1 MVDRDPRTKG
11 QGSSR
16 PDEGRHPADQRA
28 QSSVA
33 RVDQVAD
40 NFNSDDIWQENSVL
54 RYVERLS
61 VDQPSPPT
69 ELQSPEEQ
77 TPQMMADMT
86 ELTRVPVVP
95 AETAFNLTRTTDE
108 YNNADR
114 TIHLVEGQPL
124 ETGPQRGGLHGLGNL
139 EASAVAGPTEVPG
152 GREEHSAMSEVPAEP
167 SDPTGGGRKRRTTE
181 KDADP
186 RPSRRQTLYA
196 QRPLAL
202 APDLSAANAGIIV
215 GASTG
220 DLVNRAAFRTVSA
233 QDQARLDE
241 IARQTPRQSRQSK
254 GAWADA
260 LKAAHP
266 NLSAADAAVIVGVVK
281 RVIARRAAYRTVS
294 AQDRARL
301 DEIKAATP
309 QLPGQSKGAWAD
321 ALKAA
326 HPDLSAADAAI
337 IVGAVKQ
344 DIAKRAA
351 FQTVSAQDQA
361 RLDEIA
367 AVTPRLPGQSKGAWA
382 DALKA
387 AHPDLSAADAA
398 IIVNAVKQ
406 DIAKRTAFQTVSAQ
420 DHARL
425 DEIARQTPQLQGQSK
440 RAWADALKAAHPDL
454 SAADAA
460 AIVGAVK
467 RVIARR
473 AAFQTVS
480 AQDQARLDEIAR
492 QTPRL
497 PGQSKGAWADAL
509 KAAHPDLSASDAAI
523 IVGSVKHNI
532 VKRAAFRTVS
542 AQDQAR
548 LDEIARQTPRQS
560 RQSKGAWADALKA
573 AHPDLSAADA
583 ATIVGALKDDIA
595 VRAAFRTVSA
605 QDRAR
610 LDEIAAVTPRQGRSN
625 AAWADALKAAHPDLS
640 AADAATIV
648 GAAKDEIARRAAFRT
663 VSAQDQARLDE
674 LARQTPQLPGQSNA
688 AWADALKAAHPDL
701 SAADAAVIVGAIK
714 QDIAKRAA
722 FRTVS
727 AQDQARL
734 DEIAAATP
742 RQGGSNAAW
751 ADALKAA
758 HPDLSAADAATILGT
773 FRDDIARRAAFR
785 TVSAQDQA
793 RLDEIKAATPQ
804 LPGQS
809 KGAWADALKAAHP
822 DLSAADAA
830 IVVGA
835 VRRDIAVRTAFQTV
849 SAQDQAR
856 LDEIARQ
863 TPQLPGQSKGAWADA
878 LKAAHPDLSAADAAI
893 IVGASKKRI
902 ARRAAFK
909 VI

>member
-1 MVDRDPRTKG
+1 M
-11 QGSSR
+11 
-16 PDEGRHPADQRA
+16 
-28 QSSVA
+28 
-33 RVDQVAD
+33 
-40 NFNSDDIWQENSVL
+40 
-54 RYVERLS
+54 
-61 VDQPSPPT
+61 
-69 ELQSPEEQ
+69 
-77 TPQMMADMT
+77 
-86 ELTRVPVVP
+86 
-95 AETAFNLTRTTDE
+95 
-108 YNNADR
+108 
-114 TIHLVEGQPL
+114 
-124 ETGPQRGGLHGLGNL
+124 
-139 EASAVAGPTEVPG
+139 
-152 GREEHSAMSEVPAEP
+152 
-167 SDPTGGGRKRRTTE
+167 
-181 KDADP
+181 
-186 RPSRRQTLYA
+186 
-196 QRPLAL
+196 
-202 APDLSAANAGIIV
+202 

-337 IVGAVKQ
+337 IV
-344 DIAKRAA
+344 
-351 FQTVSAQDQA
+351 
-361 RLDEIA
+361 
-367 AVTPRLPGQSKGAWA
+367 
-382 DALKA
+382 
-387 AHPDLSAADAA
+387 
-398 IIVNAVKQ
+398 NAVKQ

-440 RAWADALKAAHPDL
+440 GAWADALKAAHPDL

-509 KAAHPDLSASDAAI
+509 KAAHPDLSAADAAI

-605 QDRAR
+605 QDQAR

>member
-1 MVDRDPRTKG
+1 M
-11 QGSSR
+11 
-16 PDEGRHPADQRA
+16 
-28 QSSVA
+28 
-33 RVDQVAD
+33 
-40 NFNSDDIWQENSVL
+40 
-54 RYVERLS
+54 
-61 VDQPSPPT
+61 
-69 ELQSPEEQ
+69 
-77 TPQMMADMT
+77 
-86 ELTRVPVVP
+86 
-95 AETAFNLTRTTDE
+95 
-108 YNNADR
+108 
-114 TIHLVEGQPL
+114 
-124 ETGPQRGGLHGLGNL
+124 
-139 EASAVAGPTEVPG
+139 
-152 GREEHSAMSEVPAEP
+152 
-167 SDPTGGGRKRRTTE
+167 
-181 KDADP
+181 
-186 RPSRRQTLYA
+186 
-196 QRPLAL
+196 
-202 APDLSAANAGIIV
+202 

-266 NLSAADAAVIVGVVK
+266 DLSAADAAVIVGVVK

-337 IVGAVKQ
+337 TVGSFKDDIARRTAFRTVSAQDQARLDEIATETPQLPGQSKGAWADALKAAHPDLSAADAAIVVGAVRQ

-361 RLDEIA
+361 RLDEMA

-398 IIVNAVKQ
+398 IVVGAVRQ
-406 DIAKRTAFQTVSAQ
+406 DVAKRAAFQTVSAQ
-420 DHARL
+420 DQARL
-425 DEIARQTPQLQGQSK
+425 DEIARQTPQLPGQSK
-440 RAWADALKAAHPDL
+440 GAWADALKAAHRDL

-509 KAAHPDLSASDAAI
+509 KAAHPDLSAADAAI

-532 VKRAAFRTVS
+532 AKRAAFRTVS

-548 LDEIARQTPRQS
+548 LDEIAAVTPRQGRSNAAWADALKAAHPDLSAADAATIVGALKDDIAVRAAFRTLSAQDQARLDEIARQTPQLPG
-560 RQSKGAWADALKA
+560 QSKAAWADALKA

-605 QDRAR
+605 QD
-610 LDEIAAVTPRQGRSN
+610 
-625 AAWADALKAAHPDLS
+625 
-640 AADAATIV
+640 
-648 GAAKDEIARRAAFRT
+648 
-663 VSAQDQARLDE
+663 QARLDE
-674 LARQTPQLPGQSNA
+674 LARQTPQLPGQSKA

-701 SAADAAVIVGAIK
+701 S
-714 QDIAKRAA
+714 
-722 FRTVS
+722 
-727 AQDQARL
+727 
-734 DEIAAATP
+734 
-742 RQGGSNAAW
+742 
-751 ADALKAA
+751 
-758 HPDLSAADAATILGT
+758 
-773 FRDDIARRAAFR
+773 
-785 TVSAQDQA
+785 
-793 RLDEIKAATPQ
+793 
-804 LPGQS
+804 
-809 KGAWADALKAAHP
+809 
-822 DLSAADAA
+822 
-830 IVVGA
+830 
-835 VRRDIAVRTAFQTV
+835 
-849 SAQDQAR
+849 
-856 LDEIARQ
+856 
-863 TPQLPGQSKGAWADA
+863 
-878 LKAAHPDLSAADAAI
+878 
-893 IVGASKKRI
+893 
-902 ARRAAFK
+902 
-909 VI
+909 

>member
-1 MVDRDPRTKG
+1 
-11 QGSSR
+11 
-16 PDEGRHPADQRA
+16 
-28 QSSVA
+28 
-33 RVDQVAD
+33 
-40 NFNSDDIWQENSVL
+40 
-54 RYVERLS
+54 
-61 VDQPSPPT
+61 
-69 ELQSPEEQ
+69 
-77 TPQMMADMT
+77 MT

-337 IVGAVKQ
+337 TVGSFKD
-344 DIAKRAA
+344 DIARRTA
-351 FQTVSAQDQA
+351 FRTVSAQDQA

-440 RAWADALKAAHPDL
+440 GAWADALKAAHPDL

-509 KAAHPDLSASDAAI
+509 KAAHPDLSAADAAI

-560 RQSKGAWADALKA
+560 RQSKG
-573 AHPDLSAADA
+573 
-583 ATIVGALKDDIA
+583 
-595 VRAAFRTVSA
+595 
-605 QDRAR
+605 
-610 LDEIAAVTPRQGRSN
+610 
-625 AAWADALKAAHPDLS
+625 AWADALKAAHPDLS

-734 DEIAAATP
+734 DEIAAATA

>member
-337 IVGAVKQ
+337 IV
-344 DIAKRAA
+344 
-351 FQTVSAQDQA
+351 
-361 RLDEIA
+361 
-367 AVTPRLPGQSKGAWA
+367 
-382 DALKA
+382 
-387 AHPDLSAADAA
+387 
-398 IIVNAVKQ
+398 NAVKQ

-440 RAWADALKAAHPDL
+440 GAWADALKAAHPDL

-492 QTPRL
+492 QTPRQ
-497 PGQSKGAWADAL
+497 GGSKGAWADAL
-509 KAAHPDLSASDAAI
+509 KAAHPDLSAADAAI

-532 VKRAAFRTVS
+532 VKRAAFRTAS

-605 QDRAR
+605 QDQAR

>member
-1 MVDRDPRTKG
+1 M
-11 QGSSR
+11 
-16 PDEGRHPADQRA
+16 
-28 QSSVA
+28 
-33 RVDQVAD
+33 
-40 NFNSDDIWQENSVL
+40 
-54 RYVERLS
+54 
-61 VDQPSPPT
+61 
-69 ELQSPEEQ
+69 
-77 TPQMMADMT
+77 
-86 ELTRVPVVP
+86 
-95 AETAFNLTRTTDE
+95 
-108 YNNADR
+108 
-114 TIHLVEGQPL
+114 
-124 ETGPQRGGLHGLGNL
+124 
-139 EASAVAGPTEVPG
+139 
-152 GREEHSAMSEVPAEP
+152 
-167 SDPTGGGRKRRTTE
+167 
-181 KDADP
+181 
-186 RPSRRQTLYA
+186 
-196 QRPLAL
+196 
-202 APDLSAANAGIIV
+202 

-301 DEIKAATP
+301 DEIARQTP

-440 RAWADALKAAHPDL
+440 GAWADALKAAHPDL

>member
-1 MVDRDPRTKG
+1 
-11 QGSSR
+11 
-16 PDEGRHPADQRA
+16 
-28 QSSVA
+28 
-33 RVDQVAD
+33 
-40 NFNSDDIWQENSVL
+40 
-54 RYVERLS
+54 
-61 VDQPSPPT
+61 
-69 ELQSPEEQ
+69 
-77 TPQMMADMT
+77 MT

-337 IVGAVKQ
+337 IV
-344 DIAKRAA
+344 
-351 FQTVSAQDQA
+351 
-361 RLDEIA
+361 
-367 AVTPRLPGQSKGAWA
+367 
-382 DALKA
+382 
-387 AHPDLSAADAA
+387 
-398 IIVNAVKQ
+398 NAVKQ

-440 RAWADALKAAHPDL
+440 GAWADALKAAHPDL

-492 QTPRL
+492 QTPRQ
-497 PGQSKGAWADAL
+497 GGSKGAWADAL
-509 KAAHPDLSASDAAI
+509 KAAHPDLSAADAAI

-532 VKRAAFRTVS
+532 VKRAAFRTAS

-605 QDRAR
+605 QDQAR

>member
-1 MVDRDPRTKG
+1 
-11 QGSSR
+11 
-16 PDEGRHPADQRA
+16 
-28 QSSVA
+28 
-33 RVDQVAD
+33 
-40 NFNSDDIWQENSVL
+40 
-54 RYVERLS
+54 
-61 VDQPSPPT
+61 
-69 ELQSPEEQ
+69 
-77 TPQMMADMT
+77 MT

-337 IVGAVKQ
+337 TVGSFKDDIARRTAFRTVSAQDQARLDEIARQTPQLPGQSKGAWADALKAAHPDLSAADAAIIVGAVKQ

-440 RAWADALKAAHPDL
+440 GAWADALKAAHPDL

-473 AAFQTVS
+473 AAFQ
-480 AQDQARLDEIAR
+480 
-492 QTPRL
+492 
-497 PGQSKGAWADAL
+497 
-509 KAAHPDLSASDAAI
+509 
-523 IVGSVKHNI
+523 
-532 VKRAAFRTVS
+532 TVS

-605 QDRAR
+605 QDQAR

>member
-1 MVDRDPRTKG
+1 M
-11 QGSSR
+11 
-16 PDEGRHPADQRA
+16 
-28 QSSVA
+28 
-33 RVDQVAD
+33 
-40 NFNSDDIWQENSVL
+40 
-54 RYVERLS
+54 
-61 VDQPSPPT
+61 
-69 ELQSPEEQ
+69 
-77 TPQMMADMT
+77 
-86 ELTRVPVVP
+86 
-95 AETAFNLTRTTDE
+95 
-108 YNNADR
+108 
-114 TIHLVEGQPL
+114 
-124 ETGPQRGGLHGLGNL
+124 
-139 EASAVAGPTEVPG
+139 
-152 GREEHSAMSEVPAEP
+152 
-167 SDPTGGGRKRRTTE
+167 
-181 KDADP
+181 
-186 RPSRRQTLYA
+186 
-196 QRPLAL
+196 
-202 APDLSAANAGIIV
+202 
-215 GASTG
+215 
-220 DLVNRAAFRTVSA
+220 
-233 QDQARLDE
+233 
-241 IARQTPRQSRQSK
+241 
-254 GAWADA
+254 
-260 LKAAHP
+260 
-266 NLSAADAAVIVGVVK
+266 
-281 RVIARRAAYRTVS
+281 
-294 AQDRARL
+294 
-301 DEIKAATP
+301 
-309 QLPGQSKGAWAD
+309 
-321 ALKAA
+321 
-326 HPDLSAADAAI
+326 
-337 IVGAVKQ
+337 
-344 DIAKRAA
+344 
-351 FQTVSAQDQA
+351 
-361 RLDEIA
+361 
-367 AVTPRLPGQSKGAWA
+367 
-382 DALKA
+382 
-387 AHPDLSAADAA
+387 
-398 IIVNAVKQ
+398 
-406 DIAKRTAFQTVSAQ
+406 
-420 DHARL
+420 
-425 DEIARQTPQLQGQSK
+425 
-440 RAWADALKAAHPDL
+440 
-454 SAADAA
+454 
-460 AIVGAVK
+460 GAVK

-532 VKRAAFRTVS
+532 AKRAAFRTVS

-605 QDRAR
+605 QDQAR
-610 LDEIAAVTPRQGRSN
+610 LDEIAAVTPQLPGQSKG
-625 AAWADALKAAHPDLS
+625 AWADTLKAAHPDLS

-674 LARQTPQLPGQSNA
+674 LARQTPQLPGQSKA

-793 RLDEIKAATPQ
+793 RLDEI
-804 LPGQS
+804 
-809 KGAWADALKAAHP
+809 
-822 DLSAADAA
+822 
-830 IVVGA
+830 
-835 VRRDIAVRTAFQTV
+835 
-849 SAQDQAR
+849 
-856 LDEIARQ
+856 ARQ

>member
-1 MVDRDPRTKG
+1 
-11 QGSSR
+11 
-16 PDEGRHPADQRA
+16 
-28 QSSVA
+28 
-33 RVDQVAD
+33 
-40 NFNSDDIWQENSVL
+40 
-54 RYVERLS
+54 
-61 VDQPSPPT
+61 
-69 ELQSPEEQ
+69 
-77 TPQMMADMT
+77 
-86 ELTRVPVVP
+86 
-95 AETAFNLTRTTDE
+95 
-108 YNNADR
+108 
-114 TIHLVEGQPL
+114 
-124 ETGPQRGGLHGLGNL
+124 
-139 EASAVAGPTEVPG
+139 
-152 GREEHSAMSEVPAEP
+152 
-167 SDPTGGGRKRRTTE
+167 
-181 KDADP
+181 
-186 RPSRRQTLYA
+186 
-196 QRPLAL
+196 
-202 APDLSAANAGIIV
+202 
-215 GASTG
+215 
-220 DLVNRAAFRTVSA
+220 
-233 QDQARLDE
+233 
-241 IARQTPRQSRQSK
+241 
-254 GAWADA
+254 
-260 LKAAHP
+260 
-266 NLSAADAAVIVGVVK
+266 
-281 RVIARRAAYRTVS
+281 
-294 AQDRARL
+294 
-301 DEIKAATP
+301 
-309 QLPGQSKGAWAD
+309 
-321 ALKAA
+321 
-326 HPDLSAADAAI
+326 
-337 IVGAVKQ
+337 
-344 DIAKRAA
+344 
-351 FQTVSAQDQA
+351 
-361 RLDEIA
+361 
-367 AVTPRLPGQSKGAWA
+367 
-382 DALKA
+382 
-387 AHPDLSAADAA
+387 
-398 IIVNAVKQ
+398 
-406 DIAKRTAFQTVSAQ
+406 
-420 DHARL
+420 
-425 DEIARQTPQLQGQSK
+425 
-440 RAWADALKAAHPDL
+440 
-454 SAADAA
+454 
-460 AIVGAVK
+460 
-467 RVIARR
+467 
-473 AAFQTVS
+473 
-480 AQDQARLDEIAR
+480 
-492 QTPRL
+492 
-497 PGQSKGAWADAL
+497 
-509 KAAHPDLSASDAAI
+509 
-523 IVGSVKHNI
+523 VGSVKHNI

-605 QDRAR
+605 QDQAR

>member
-1 MVDRDPRTKG
+1 
-11 QGSSR
+11 
-16 PDEGRHPADQRA
+16 
-28 QSSVA
+28 
-33 RVDQVAD
+33 
-40 NFNSDDIWQENSVL
+40 
-54 RYVERLS
+54 
-61 VDQPSPPT
+61 
-69 ELQSPEEQ
+69 
-77 TPQMMADMT
+77 MT

-215 GASTG
+215 GP
-220 DLVNRAAFRTVSA
+220 RAAFRTVSA

-266 NLSAADAAVIVGVVK
+266 YLSAADAAVIVGVVK

-337 IVGAVKQ
+337 IV
-344 DIAKRAA
+344 
-351 FQTVSAQDQA
+351 
-361 RLDEIA
+361 
-367 AVTPRLPGQSKGAWA
+367 
-382 DALKA
+382 
-387 AHPDLSAADAA
+387 
-398 IIVNAVKQ
+398 NAVKQ

-425 DEIARQTPQLQGQSK
+425 DEIARQTPQLPGQSK
-440 RAWADALKAAHPDL
+440 GAWADALKAAHPDL

-532 VKRAAFRTVS
+532 AKRAAFRTVS

-605 QDRAR
+605 QDQAR
-610 LDEIAAVTPRQGRSN
+610 LDEIAAVTPQLPGQSKG
-625 AAWADALKAAHPDLS
+625 AWADTLKAAHPDLS

-674 LARQTPQLPGQSNA
+674 LARQTPQLPGQSKA

-793 RLDEIKAATPQ
+793 RLDEI
-804 LPGQS
+804 
-809 KGAWADALKAAHP
+809 
-822 DLSAADAA
+822 
-830 IVVGA
+830 
-835 VRRDIAVRTAFQTV
+835 
-849 SAQDQAR
+849 
-856 LDEIARQ
+856 ARQ

>member
-61 VDQPSPPT
+61 VGQPSPPT

-215 GASTG
+215 GP
-220 DLVNRAAFRTVSA
+220 RAAFRTVSA

-266 NLSAADAAVIVGVVK
+266 YLSAADAAVIVGVVK

-301 DEIKAATP
+301 DEIKAATPQLPGQSKGAWADALKAAHPDLSAADAAITVGSFKDDIARRTAFRTVSAQDQARLDEIARQTP

-425 DEIARQTPQLQGQSK
+425 DEIARQTPQLPGQSK
-440 RAWADALKAAHPDL
+440 GAWADALKAAHPDL

-532 VKRAAFRTVS
+532 AKRAAFRTVS

-605 QDRAR
+605 QDQAR
-610 LDEIAAVTPRQGRSN
+610 LDEIAAVTPQLPGQSKG
-625 AAWADALKAAHPDLS
+625 AWADTLKAAHPDLS

-674 LARQTPQLPGQSNA
+674 LARQTPQLPGQSKA

-793 RLDEIKAATPQ
+793 RLDEI
-804 LPGQS
+804 
-809 KGAWADALKAAHP
+809 
-822 DLSAADAA
+822 
-830 IVVGA
+830 
-835 VRRDIAVRTAFQTV
+835 
-849 SAQDQAR
+849 
-856 LDEIARQ
+856 ARQ

>member
-1 MVDRDPRTKG
+1 
-11 QGSSR
+11 
-16 PDEGRHPADQRA
+16 
-28 QSSVA
+28 
-33 RVDQVAD
+33 
-40 NFNSDDIWQENSVL
+40 
-54 RYVERLS
+54 
-61 VDQPSPPT
+61 
-69 ELQSPEEQ
+69 
-77 TPQMMADMT
+77 MT

-337 IVGAVKQ
+337 TVGSFKD
-344 DIAKRAA
+344 DIARRTA
-351 FQTVSAQDQA
+351 FRTVSAQDQA

-367 AVTPRLPGQSKGAWA
+367 RQTPQLPGQSKGAWA

-440 RAWADALKAAHPDL
+440 GAWADALKAAHPDL

-509 KAAHPDLSASDAAI
+509 KAAHPDLSAADAAI

-605 QDRAR
+605 QDQAR

>member
-1 MVDRDPRTKG
+1 
-11 QGSSR
+11 
-16 PDEGRHPADQRA
+16 
-28 QSSVA
+28 
-33 RVDQVAD
+33 
-40 NFNSDDIWQENSVL
+40 
-54 RYVERLS
+54 
-61 VDQPSPPT
+61 
-69 ELQSPEEQ
+69 
-77 TPQMMADMT
+77 MT

>member
-1 MVDRDPRTKG
+1 
-11 QGSSR
+11 
-16 PDEGRHPADQRA
+16 
-28 QSSVA
+28 
-33 RVDQVAD
+33 
-40 NFNSDDIWQENSVL
+40 
-54 RYVERLS
+54 
-61 VDQPSPPT
+61 
-69 ELQSPEEQ
+69 
-77 TPQMMADMT
+77 MT

-215 GASTG
+215 GP
-220 DLVNRAAFRTVSA
+220 RAAFRTVSA

-266 NLSAADAAVIVGVVK
+266 YLSAADAAVIVGVVK

-301 DEIKAATP
+301 DEIKAATPQLPGQSKGAWADALKAAHPDLSAADAAITVGSFKDDIARRTAFRTVSAQDQARLDEIARQTP

-425 DEIARQTPQLQGQSK
+425 DEIARQTPQLPGQSK
-440 RAWADALKAAHPDL
+440 GAWADALKAAHPDL

-532 VKRAAFRTVS
+532 AKRAAFRTVS

-605 QDRAR
+605 QDQAR
-610 LDEIAAVTPRQGRSN
+610 LDEIAAVTPQLPGQSKG
-625 AAWADALKAAHPDLS
+625 AWADTLKAAHPDLS

-674 LARQTPQLPGQSNA
+674 LARQTPQLPGQSKA

-793 RLDEIKAATPQ
+793 RLDEI
-804 LPGQS
+804 
-809 KGAWADALKAAHP
+809 
-822 DLSAADAA
+822 
-830 IVVGA
+830 
-835 VRRDIAVRTAFQTV
+835 
-849 SAQDQAR
+849 
-856 LDEIARQ
+856 ARQ

>member
-337 IVGAVKQ
+337 TVGSFKD
-344 DIAKRAA
+344 DIARRTA
-351 FQTVSAQDQA
+351 FRTVSAQDQA

-367 AVTPRLPGQSKGAWA
+367 RQTPQLPGQSKGAWA

-440 RAWADALKAAHPDL
+440 GAWADALKAAHPDL

-509 KAAHPDLSASDAAI
+509 KAAHPDLSAADAAI

-605 QDRAR
+605 QDQAR

>member
-1 MVDRDPRTKG
+1 M
-11 QGSSR
+11 
-16 PDEGRHPADQRA
+16 
-28 QSSVA
+28 
-33 RVDQVAD
+33 
-40 NFNSDDIWQENSVL
+40 
-54 RYVERLS
+54 
-61 VDQPSPPT
+61 
-69 ELQSPEEQ
+69 
-77 TPQMMADMT
+77 
-86 ELTRVPVVP
+86 
-95 AETAFNLTRTTDE
+95 
-108 YNNADR
+108 
-114 TIHLVEGQPL
+114 
-124 ETGPQRGGLHGLGNL
+124 
-139 EASAVAGPTEVPG
+139 
-152 GREEHSAMSEVPAEP
+152 
-167 SDPTGGGRKRRTTE
+167 
-181 KDADP
+181 
-186 RPSRRQTLYA
+186 
-196 QRPLAL
+196 
-202 APDLSAANAGIIV
+202 
-215 GASTG
+215 
-220 DLVNRAAFRTVSA
+220 SA

-266 NLSAADAAVIVGVVK
+266 YLSAADAAVIVGVVK

-301 DEIKAATP
+301 DEIKAATPQLPGQSKGAWADALKAAHPDLSAADAAITVGSFKDDIARRTAFRTVSAQDQARLDEIARQTP

-425 DEIARQTPQLQGQSK
+425 DEIARQTPQLPGQSK
-440 RAWADALKAAHPDL
+440 GAWADALKAAHPDL

-532 VKRAAFRTVS
+532 AKRAAFRTVS

-605 QDRAR
+605 QDQAR
-610 LDEIAAVTPRQGRSN
+610 LDEIAAVTPQLPGQSKG
-625 AAWADALKAAHPDLS
+625 AWADTLKAAHPDLS

-674 LARQTPQLPGQSNA
+674 LARQTPQLPGQSKA

-793 RLDEIKAATPQ
+793 RLDEI
-804 LPGQS
+804 
-809 KGAWADALKAAHP
+809 
-822 DLSAADAA
+822 
-830 IVVGA
+830 
-835 VRRDIAVRTAFQTV
+835 
-849 SAQDQAR
+849 
-856 LDEIARQ
+856 ARQ

>member
-1 MVDRDPRTKG
+1 M
-11 QGSSR
+11 
-16 PDEGRHPADQRA
+16 
-28 QSSVA
+28 
-33 RVDQVAD
+33 
-40 NFNSDDIWQENSVL
+40 
-54 RYVERLS
+54 
-61 VDQPSPPT
+61 
-69 ELQSPEEQ
+69 
-77 TPQMMADMT
+77 
-86 ELTRVPVVP
+86 
-95 AETAFNLTRTTDE
+95 
-108 YNNADR
+108 
-114 TIHLVEGQPL
+114 
-124 ETGPQRGGLHGLGNL
+124 
-139 EASAVAGPTEVPG
+139 
-152 GREEHSAMSEVPAEP
+152 
-167 SDPTGGGRKRRTTE
+167 
-181 KDADP
+181 
-186 RPSRRQTLYA
+186 
-196 QRPLAL
+196 
-202 APDLSAANAGIIV
+202 

-266 NLSAADAAVIVGVVK
+266 DLSAADAAVIVGVVK

-337 IVGAVKQ
+337 TVGSFKD
-344 DIAKRAA
+344 DIARRTA
-351 FQTVSAQDQA
+351 FRTVSAQDQA

-367 AVTPRLPGQSKGAWA
+367 RQTPQLPGQSKGAWA

-398 IIVNAVKQ
+398 IVVGAVRQ
-406 DIAKRTAFQTVSAQ
+406 DIAKRAAFQTVSAQ
-420 DHARL
+420 DQARL
-425 DEIARQTPQLQGQSK
+425 DEMAAVTPRLPGQSK
-440 RAWADALKAAHPDL
+440 GAWADALKAAHPDL

-509 KAAHPDLSASDAAI
+509 KAAHPDLSAADAAI

-532 VKRAAFRTVS
+532 AKRAAFRTVS

-548 LDEIARQTPRQS
+548 LDEIARQTPQLPG
-560 RQSKGAWADALKA
+560 QSKGAWADALKA

-605 QDRAR
+605 QDQAR

-648 GAAKDEIARRAAFRT
+648 GALKDEIARRAAFRT

-674 LARQTPQLPGQSNA
+674 LARQTPQLPGQSKA

-758 HPDLSAADAATILGT
+758 HPDLSAADAATIVGT
-773 FRDDIARRAAFR
+773 FRDDIVRRAAFR

>member
-337 IVGAVKQ
+337 IV
-344 DIAKRAA
+344 
-351 FQTVSAQDQA
+351 
-361 RLDEIA
+361 
-367 AVTPRLPGQSKGAWA
+367 
-382 DALKA
+382 
-387 AHPDLSAADAA
+387 
-398 IIVNAVKQ
+398 NAVKQ

-440 RAWADALKAAHPDL
+440 GAWADALKAAHPDL

-509 KAAHPDLSASDAAI
+509 KAAHPDLSAADAAI

-605 QDRAR
+605 QDQAR

>member
-1 MVDRDPRTKG
+1 
-11 QGSSR
+11 
-16 PDEGRHPADQRA
+16 
-28 QSSVA
+28 
-33 RVDQVAD
+33 
-40 NFNSDDIWQENSVL
+40 
-54 RYVERLS
+54 
-61 VDQPSPPT
+61 
-69 ELQSPEEQ
+69 
-77 TPQMMADMT
+77 MT

-215 GASTG
+215 GP
-220 DLVNRAAFRTVSA
+220 RAAFRTVSA

-266 NLSAADAAVIVGVVK
+266 YLSAADAAVIVGVVK

-301 DEIKAATP
+301 DEIKAATPQLPGQSKGAWADALKAAHPDLSAADAAITVGSFKDDIARRTAFRTVSAQDQARLDEIARQTP

-425 DEIARQTPQLQGQSK
+425 DEIARQTPQLPGQSK
-440 RAWADALKAAHPDL
+440 GAWADALKAAHPDL

-523 IVGSVKHNI
+523 IVGSVKHDI
-532 VKRAAFRTVS
+532 AKRAAFRTVS

-605 QDRAR
+605 QDQAR
-610 LDEIAAVTPRQGRSN
+610 LDEIAAVTPQLPGQSKG
-625 AAWADALKAAHPDLS
+625 AWADTLKAAHPDLS

-674 LARQTPQLPGQSNA
+674 LARQTPQLPGQSKA

-793 RLDEIKAATPQ
+793 RLDEI
-804 LPGQS
+804 
-809 KGAWADALKAAHP
+809 
-822 DLSAADAA
+822 
-830 IVVGA
+830 
-835 VRRDIAVRTAFQTV
+835 
-849 SAQDQAR
+849 
-856 LDEIARQ
+856 ARQ

>member
-1 MVDRDPRTKG
+1 M
-11 QGSSR
+11 
-16 PDEGRHPADQRA
+16 
-28 QSSVA
+28 
-33 RVDQVAD
+33 
-40 NFNSDDIWQENSVL
+40 
-54 RYVERLS
+54 
-61 VDQPSPPT
+61 
-69 ELQSPEEQ
+69 
-77 TPQMMADMT
+77 
-86 ELTRVPVVP
+86 
-95 AETAFNLTRTTDE
+95 
-108 YNNADR
+108 
-114 TIHLVEGQPL
+114 
-124 ETGPQRGGLHGLGNL
+124 
-139 EASAVAGPTEVPG
+139 
-152 GREEHSAMSEVPAEP
+152 
-167 SDPTGGGRKRRTTE
+167 
-181 KDADP
+181 
-186 RPSRRQTLYA
+186 
-196 QRPLAL
+196 
-202 APDLSAANAGIIV
+202 

-220 DLVNRAAFRTVSA
+220 DLVDRAAFQTVSA

-241 IARQTPRQSRQSK
+241 VARQTPRQSRQSK

-266 NLSAADAAVIVGVVK
+266 DLSAADAAAIVGVVK
-281 RVIARRAAYRTVS
+281 RVIARRAAFRTVS

-337 IVGAVKQ
+337 IVGTFK
-344 DIAKRAA
+344 D
-351 FQTVSAQDQA
+351 D
-361 RLDEIA
+361 
-367 AVTPRLPGQSKGAWA
+367 
-382 DALKA
+382 
-387 AHPDLSAADAA
+387 
-398 IIVNAVKQ
+398 
-406 DIAKRTAFQTVSAQ
+406 
-420 DHARL
+420 
-425 DEIARQTPQLQGQSK
+425 
-440 RAWADALKAAHPDL
+440 
-454 SAADAA
+454 
-460 AIVGAVK
+460 
-467 RVIARR
+467 IARR
-473 AAFQTVS
+473 T
-480 AQDQARLDEIAR
+480 
-492 QTPRL
+492 
-497 PGQSKGAWADAL
+497 
-509 KAAHPDLSASDAAI
+509 
-523 IVGSVKHNI
+523 
-532 VKRAAFRTVS
+532 AFRTVS

-583 ATIVGALKDDIA
+583 AIIVGAVKQDIAKRAAFRTVSAQDQAKLDEIAAATPRQGRSNAAWADALKATHPDLSAADAATIVGALKQDIAKRTTFQTVSAQDQARLDEIARQTPRQSRQSKGAWADALKAAHPDLSAADAAAIVGAVKRAIARRAAFQTVSAQDQARLDDITRQTPQLPGQSKGAWADALKAAHPDLSAADTATIVGSVKHNIAKRAAFQTVSAQDQARLDEIAAATPRQGRSNAAWADALKAAHPDLSAADAAIIVGALKDDIA

-610 LDEIAAVTPRQGRSN
+610 LDEIARQTPRQSRQSKG
-625 AAWADALKAAHPDLS
+625 AWADALKAAHPDLS

-674 LARQTPQLPGQSNA
+674 IARQTPRQSRQSQG

-701 SAADAAVIVGAIK
+701 SAADAAIIVGAVK

-742 RQGGSNAAW
+742 RQRRSNAAW

-758 HPDLSAADAATILGT
+758 RPDLSAADAAIIVGT
-773 FRDDIARRAAFR
+773 FKDDIARRAAFR

-793 RLDEIKAATPQ
+793 RLDEIKAAIPQ

-830 IVVGA
+830 IIVGA

-849 SAQDQAR
+849 SAHDQAR

>member
-1 MVDRDPRTKG
+1 
-11 QGSSR
+11 
-16 PDEGRHPADQRA
+16 
-28 QSSVA
+28 
-33 RVDQVAD
+33 
-40 NFNSDDIWQENSVL
+40 
-54 RYVERLS
+54 
-61 VDQPSPPT
+61 
-69 ELQSPEEQ
+69 
-77 TPQMMADMT
+77 
-86 ELTRVPVVP
+86 
-95 AETAFNLTRTTDE
+95 
-108 YNNADR
+108 
-114 TIHLVEGQPL
+114 
-124 ETGPQRGGLHGLGNL
+124 
-139 EASAVAGPTEVPG
+139 
-152 GREEHSAMSEVPAEP
+152 
-167 SDPTGGGRKRRTTE
+167 
-181 KDADP
+181 
-186 RPSRRQTLYA
+186 
-196 QRPLAL
+196 
-202 APDLSAANAGIIV
+202 
-215 GASTG
+215 
-220 DLVNRAAFRTVSA
+220 
-233 QDQARLDE
+233 
-241 IARQTPRQSRQSK
+241 
-254 GAWADA
+254 
-260 LKAAHP
+260 
-266 NLSAADAAVIVGVVK
+266 
-281 RVIARRAAYRTVS
+281 
-294 AQDRARL
+294 
-301 DEIKAATP
+301 
-309 QLPGQSKGAWAD
+309 
-321 ALKAA
+321 
-326 HPDLSAADAAI
+326 
-337 IVGAVKQ
+337 
-344 DIAKRAA
+344 
-351 FQTVSAQDQA
+351 
-361 RLDEIA
+361 
-367 AVTPRLPGQSKGAWA
+367 
-382 DALKA
+382 
-387 AHPDLSAADAA
+387 
-398 IIVNAVKQ
+398 
-406 DIAKRTAFQTVSAQ
+406 
-420 DHARL
+420 
-425 DEIARQTPQLQGQSK
+425 
-440 RAWADALKAAHPDL
+440 
-454 SAADAA
+454 
-460 AIVGAVK
+460 
-467 RVIARR
+467 
-473 AAFQTVS
+473 
-480 AQDQARLDEIAR
+480 
-492 QTPRL
+492 
-497 PGQSKGAWADAL
+497 
-509 KAAHPDLSASDAAI
+509 
-523 IVGSVKHNI
+523 
-532 VKRAAFRTVS
+532 
-542 AQDQAR
+542 
-548 LDEIARQTPRQS
+548 
-560 RQSKGAWADALKA
+560 ADALKA

-605 QDRAR
+605 QDQAR

-648 GAAKDEIARRAAFRT
+648 GALKDEIARRAAFRT

-674 LARQTPQLPGQSNA
+674 LARQTPQLPGQSKA

-758 HPDLSAADAATILGT
+758 HPDLSAADAATIVGT
-773 FRDDIARRAAFR
+773 FRDDIVRRAAFR

>member
-1 MVDRDPRTKG
+1 K
-11 QGSSR
+11 
-16 PDEGRHPADQRA
+16 AA
-28 QSSVA
+28 
-33 RVDQVAD
+33 
-40 NFNSDDIWQENSVL
+40 
-54 RYVERLS
+54 
-61 VDQPSPPT
+61 
-69 ELQSPEEQ
+69 
-77 TPQMMADMT
+77 TPQLPGQSKGAWAD
-86 ELTRVPVVP
+86 
-95 AETAFNLTRTTDE
+95 
-108 YNNADR
+108 
-114 TIHLVEGQPL
+114 
-124 ETGPQRGGLHGLGNL
+124 
-139 EASAVAGPTEVPG
+139 
-152 GREEHSAMSEVPAEP
+152 
-167 SDPTGGGRKRRTTE
+167 
-181 KDADP
+181 
-186 RPSRRQTLYA
+186 
-196 QRPLAL
+196 AL
-202 APDLSAANAGIIV
+202 KAAHPDLSAADAAITV
-215 GASTG
+215 GSFKDDIARRT
-220 DLVNRAAFRTVSA
+220 AFRTVSA

-241 IARQTPRQSRQSK
+241 IARQ
-254 GAWADA
+254 
-260 LKAAHP
+260 
-266 NLSAADAAVIVGVVK
+266 
-281 RVIARRAAYRTVS
+281 
-294 AQDRARL
+294 
-301 DEIKAATP
+301 TP

-793 RLDEIKAATPQ
+793 RLDEIARQTPQ

>member
-1 MVDRDPRTKG
+1 
-11 QGSSR
+11 
-16 PDEGRHPADQRA
+16 
-28 QSSVA
+28 
-33 RVDQVAD
+33 
-40 NFNSDDIWQENSVL
+40 
-54 RYVERLS
+54 
-61 VDQPSPPT
+61 
-69 ELQSPEEQ
+69 
-77 TPQMMADMT
+77 
-86 ELTRVPVVP
+86 
-95 AETAFNLTRTTDE
+95 
-108 YNNADR
+108 
-114 TIHLVEGQPL
+114 
-124 ETGPQRGGLHGLGNL
+124 
-139 EASAVAGPTEVPG
+139 
-152 GREEHSAMSEVPAEP
+152 MSEVPAEP
-167 SDPTGGGRKRRTTE
+167 GDPTGGGRKRQTTE
-181 KDADP
+181 KGADP
-186 RPSRRQTLYA
+186 RPSRKQRLYA

-202 APDLSAANAGIIV
+202 APDLSAANASIIV

-220 DLVNRAAFRTVSA
+220 DLVDRAAFQTVSA

-241 IARQTPRQSRQSK
+241 VARQTPRQSRQSK

-266 NLSAADAAVIVGVVK
+266 DLSAADAAAIVGVVK
-281 RVIARRAAYRTVS
+281 RVIARRAAFRTVS

-337 IVGAVKQ
+337 IVGTFK
-344 DIAKRAA
+344 D
-351 FQTVSAQDQA
+351 D
-361 RLDEIA
+361 
-367 AVTPRLPGQSKGAWA
+367 
-382 DALKA
+382 
-387 AHPDLSAADAA
+387 
-398 IIVNAVKQ
+398 
-406 DIAKRTAFQTVSAQ
+406 
-420 DHARL
+420 
-425 DEIARQTPQLQGQSK
+425 
-440 RAWADALKAAHPDL
+440 
-454 SAADAA
+454 
-460 AIVGAVK
+460 
-467 RVIARR
+467 IARR
-473 AAFQTVS
+473 T
-480 AQDQARLDEIAR
+480 
-492 QTPRL
+492 
-497 PGQSKGAWADAL
+497 
-509 KAAHPDLSASDAAI
+509 
-523 IVGSVKHNI
+523 
-532 VKRAAFRTVS
+532 AFRTVS

-583 ATIVGALKDDIA
+583 AIIVGAVKQDIAKRAAFRTVSAQDQARLDEIAAATPRQGRSNAAWADALKATHPDLSAADAATIVGALKQDIAKRTTFQTVSAQDQARLDEIARQTPRQSRQSKGAWADALKAAHPDLSAADAAAIVGAVKRAIARRAAFQTVSAQDQARLDEITRQTPQLPGQSKGAWADALKAAHPDLSAADTATIVGSVKHNIAKRAAFQTVSAQDQARLDEIARQTPRQSRQSKGAWADALKAAHPDLSAADAAIIVGALKDDIA

-605 QDRAR
+605 QDQAR
-610 LDEIAAVTPRQGRSN
+610 LDEIARQTPRQSRQSN

-640 AADAATIV
+640 AADSATIV

-674 LARQTPQLPGQSNA
+674 IARQTPQLPGQSNA

-701 SAADAAVIVGAIK
+701 SAADAAIIVGAVK

-742 RQGGSNAAW
+742 RQGRSNAAW

-758 HPDLSAADAATILGT
+758 RPDLSAADAAIIVGT
-773 FRDDIARRAAFR
+773 FKDDIARRAAFR

-793 RLDEIKAATPQ
+793 RLDEIKAAIPQ

-830 IVVGA
+830 IIVGA

-863 TPQLPGQSKGAWADA
+863 TPQLPGQSNAAWADA